1 MDKKL
6 SVLFLLVCFII
17 VLLSGCIYPE
27 AEKVQNQTPYEVQV
41 QTVQAAINQF
51 QKDND
56 GILPIKN
63 SVETTPKYQKYVIDF
78 KRIVPEY
85 MAEPPS
91 NAFESG
97 GVFQYVIVFYEN
109 VPIVKIFDLRIAEK
123 LSELKLRVNVQGY
136 PPFKEKIVNDVYTLD
151 YKKLGYAEE
160 PFVVSPFTNRN
171 LSFVI
176 NGNAEIFVDYRIDLY
191 EALKKQMRNKYQKGE
206 DIRDLLLED
215 SLFVPVYSLPYTFD
229 ENTNEPVFLEK

>member
-1 MDKKL
+1 MNKKL
-6 SVLFLLVCFII
+6 SVFFLFLCFII
-17 VLLSGCIYPE
+17 VLLSGCMYPE
-27 AEKVQNQTPYEVQV
+27 DEKVQNHTAYVDQV
-41 QTVQAAINQF
+41 QMVQAAINQF
-51 QKDND
+51 QKDNN

-63 SVETTPKYQKYVIDF
+63 SVETTPIYQKYVIDF

-97 GVFQYVIVFYEN
+97 GVFQYVIVLHEN
-109 VPIVKIFDLRIAEK
+109 VPIVKIFDLRIAEI

-136 PPFKEKIVNDVYTLD
+136 PPFKEKIANNVYTLD
-151 YKKLGYAEE
+151 YKRLGYTDE

-191 EALKKQMRNKYQKGE
+191 EALKKQNGTEFQKGE

-215 SLFVPVYSLPYTFD
+215 SLFVPVYSLPYTID
-229 ENTNEPVFLEK
+229 ENTNEPIFLEK

>member
-1 MDKKL
+1 MDKKW
-6 SVLFLLVCFII
+6 SVLFLLLCIF
-17 VLLSGCIYPE
+17 LSGCMYPE
-27 AEKVQNQTPYEVQV
+27 DKKVQSQTPYVDQVKSVQNAV
-41 QTVQAAINQF
+41 NQF
-51 QKDND
+51 QKDHD

-63 SVETTPKYQKYVIDF
+63 SVESTPIYQKYAIDF

-85 MAEPPS
+85 MEQPPS

-109 VPIVKIFDLRIAEK
+109 VPMVKIFDLRISEI
-123 LSELKLRVNVQGY
+123 LSELQLRVKLQGY
-136 PPFKEKIVNDVYTLD
+136 PPFKEKIANNVYTLD
-151 YKKLGYAEE
+151 YKKLGYSEE

-191 EALKKQMRNKYQKGE
+191 EALKTQKGNEYQKGE
-206 DIRDLLLED
+206 DIRNLLLKD
-215 SLFVPVYSLPYTFD
+215 SLFVPVYSLPYTYD
-229 ENTNEPVFLEK
+229 EKTNEPVFLEK

>member
-1 MDKKL
+1 MNKKL
-6 SVLFLLVCFII
+6 SVLFLLLSFIV
-17 VLLSGCIYPE
+17 VLLSGCMYPE
-27 AEKVQNQTPYEVQV
+27 DKKVQNHTPYVDQV

-51 QKDND
+51 QKDHN

-63 SVETTPKYQKYVIDF
+63 SVETTPIYQKYVIDF

-85 MAEPPS
+85 MAQPPS

-97 GVFQYVIVFYEN
+97 GVFQYVIVLHEN
-109 VPIVKIFDLRIAEK
+109 VPIVKIFDLRIAEI
-123 LSELKLRVNVQGY
+123 LSEVKLRVNLQGY
-136 PPFKEKIVNDVYTLD
+136 PPFKEKIASNVYTLD
-151 YKKLGYAEE
+151 YKKLGYADE

-191 EALKKQMRNKYQKGE
+191 EALKKQNGTKYQKGE

-215 SLFVPVYSLPYTFD
+215 SLFVPAYSLPYTFD

>member
-1 MDKKL
+1 MDKKR

-17 VLLSGCIYPE
+17 VLLAGCMYPE
-27 AEKVQNQTPYEVQV
+27 DEKVQSHTPYVDQV
-41 QTVQAAINQF
+41 QSVQTAVNQF
-51 QKDND
+51 QKDYN

-63 SVETTPKYQKYVIDF
+63 SAESTPIYQKYAIDF

-91 NAFESG
+91 NSFESG
-97 GVFQYVIVFYEN
+97 GVFQYVIVFNEN
-109 VPIVKIFDLRIAEK
+109 APIVKIFDLRIAEI
-123 LSELKLRVNVQGY
+123 LSELKWRVNVQGY
-136 PPFKEKIVNDVYTLD
+136 PPFKEKIANNVYTLD
-151 YKKLGYAEE
+151 FKKLGYADE

-191 EALKKQMRNKYQKGE
+191 EALKKQKANEYQKGE
-206 DIRDLLLED
+206 DIRDLLWKD
-215 SLFVPVYSLPYTFD
+215 SLFVPVYSLPYKID